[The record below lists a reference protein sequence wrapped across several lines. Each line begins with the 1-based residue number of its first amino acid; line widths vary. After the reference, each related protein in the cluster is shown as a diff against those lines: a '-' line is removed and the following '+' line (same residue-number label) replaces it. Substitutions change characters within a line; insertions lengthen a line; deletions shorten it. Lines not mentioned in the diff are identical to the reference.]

1 MEQTRFPMT
10 QALRKPSVMQPA
22 EHFLAY
28 TRRLSEILAGFDWS
42 PVVRLAED
50 LRDCWRTGRQVFL
63 CGNGGSAGN
72 ANHLA
77 NDFLYPL
84 SKTKGS
90 GIRVHA
96 LTENPAVL
104 TCLGNDEGY
113 ENIFSFQLSVLARK
127 GDVLLAFSG
136 SGNSPNL
143 LKALEEASRIGMT
156 SYAVVAFS
164 GGKAK
169 ALADVPIYFPI
180 NDMQIAEDTQT
191 IIGHMI
197 VQWLYAQ
204 REDFTGT
211 TGQRPG

>member
-1 MEQTRFPMT
+1 MT
-10 QALRKPSVMQPA
+10 QHALAKSAAIPPA

-28 TRRLSEILAGFDWS
+28 SRQLSDTLLGFDWS
-42 PVVRLAED
+42 PVVRLAEE
-50 LRDCWRTGRQVFL
+50 LRDCWRTGRQLFL

-96 LTENPAVL
+96 LSDNPAVI

-113 ENIFSFQLSVLARK
+113 DSIFSYQLAVMAGK

-136 SGNSPNL
+136 SGNSPNIL
-143 LKALEEASRIGMT
+143 RALEEARRIGMT

-169 ALADVPIYFPI
+169 ALADVPIHFPI
-180 NDMQIAEDTQT
+180 ADMQIAEDTQT

-204 REDFTGT
+204 REDLIAG
-211 TGQRPG
+211 RSR

>member
-1 MEQTRFPMT
+1 MT
-10 QALRKPSVMQPA
+10 QVAVAKVAVPPPA

-28 TRRLSEILAGFDWS
+28 SQRLSDTLLGFDWS
-42 PVVRLAED
+42 PVARLAED
-50 LRDCWRTGRQVFL
+50 LRDCWQMGRQLFL

-72 ANHLA
+72 ASHLA

-84 SKTKGS
+84 SKAKGS
-90 GIRVHA
+90 GIRAHA

-113 ENIFSFQLSVLARK
+113 DNIFSYQLSVLARK

-136 SGNSPNL
+136 SGNSPNIL
-143 LKALEEASRIGMT
+143 RALEEARAIGMT
-156 SYAVVAFS
+156 SYAVLGFS

-169 ALADVPIYFPI
+169 ALADVPIHFPL
-180 NDMQIAEDTQT
+180 NDMQISEDTQT

-197 VQWLYAQ
+197 VQWLYLQ
-204 REDFTGT
+204 RHDVA
-211 TGQRPG
+211 RR

>member
-1 MEQTRFPMT
+1 MRQ
-10 QALRKPSVMQPA
+10 
-22 EHFLAY
+22 
-28 TRRLSEILAGFDWS
+28 RR
-42 PVVRLAED
+42 
-50 LRDCWRTGRQVFL
+50 
-63 CGNGGSAGN
+63 SAGN
-72 ANHLA
+72 ASHLA

-96 LTENPAVL
+96 LTENPAVI

-113 ENIFSFQLSVLARK
+113 DNISFQLAVMAQK

-136 SGNSPNL
+136 SGNSPNIR
-143 LKALEEASRIGMT
+143 KALAEARRIGMT
-156 SYAVVAFS
+156 SYAVLAFS

-169 ALADVPIYFPI
+169 AMADVPIHFAI
-180 NDMQIAEDTQT
+180 DDMQIAEDTQT

-204 REDFTGT
+204 RDAVHAKPARP
-211 TGQRPG
+211 QRRPARRRR